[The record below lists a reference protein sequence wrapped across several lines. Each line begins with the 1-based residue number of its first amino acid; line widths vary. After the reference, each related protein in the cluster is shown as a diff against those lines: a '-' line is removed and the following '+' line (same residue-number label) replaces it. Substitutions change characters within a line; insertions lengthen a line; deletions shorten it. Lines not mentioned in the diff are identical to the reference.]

1 MIFQYEKFVTAN
13 KPERSLIMKLE
24 QALAAVKG
32 EKAAELFK
40 EMYGA
45 DGAAANVERY
55 SHVAEGYADLFGGES
70 EFEFFTSPGR
80 TEICGNHTDHNL
92 GKILAGSINL
102 DCVAAAGLSN
112 NNTVHIYSE
121 TYNQNIT
128 IDLSD
133 LEPTRQKTGTVA
145 LLKGILKGFKRAG
158 HKIGGFNAFV
168 TSNVISAAGVSSSAS
183 FEMLICCIVDYLF
196 NGDEL
201 TVKDYARI
209 GQFAE
214 NAYWDKASGLLDQM
228 ACASGGVISID
239 FNTPDMDVENIDFSF
254 NRIGYD
260 LFIINTGK
268 GHADL
273 SADYSSIPNEMK
285 KVAEFF
291 GKKVLA
297 DCSLEDLLANL
308 GEVRAYAGDRAVMR
322 AFHFFTENDR
332 VDTAVK
338 ALKEDDYASFL
349 QVITESGNSSWK
361 WLQNCYTISNYNE
374 QSISIALALTEMY
387 LKKLGR
393 GVCRVHGGGFAGV
406 IMAVIPRENSAEFKE
421 YISSKMG
428 EENVY
433 VMNIRK
439 YGSIHLPF

>member
-1 MIFQYEKFVTAN
+1 
-13 KPERSLIMKLE
+13 MKLE
-24 QALAAVKG
+24 QALEAVKN
-32 EKAAELFK
+32 EKAEVLLK
-40 EMYGA
+40 EMYG
-45 DGAAANVERY
+45 DNAAANVERY
-55 SHVAEGYADLFGGES
+55 SHVARSFAERFGEG

-80 TEICGNHTDHNL
+80 TEISGNHTDHNL

-102 DCVAAAGLSN
+102 DCVAAAGVSN
-112 NNTVHIYSE
+112 SNMVHIYSE
-121 TYNQNIT
+121 TYDQNIV
-128 IDLSD
+128 IDLAD
-133 LEPTRQKTGTVA
+133 LEPGKQKTGTVA

-158 HKIGGFNAFV
+158 HEIGGFNAFV

-183 FEMLICCIVDYLF
+183 FEMLICCMIDYLF
-196 NGDEL
+196 NDNKL

-228 ACASGGVISID
+228 ACASGGLISID

-254 NRIGYD
+254 DQIGYD

-285 KVAEFF
+285 KVAAFF

-297 DCSLEDLLANL
+297 DCSLEELLANL
-308 GEVRAYAGDRAVMR
+308 NEVRAYAGDRAVMR

-338 ALKEDDYASFL
+338 ALKEKDYDTFL

-361 WLQNCYTISNYNE
+361 WLQNCYTISDYNE

-387 LKKLGR
+387 LKKLGK

-406 IMAVIPRENSAEFKE
+406 IMAVIPKENSAEYKE
-421 YISSKMG
+421 YMSSKMG

-433 VMNIRK
+433 IMNIRK
-439 YGSIHLPF
+439 HGSVHLEF

>member
-1 MIFQYEKFVTAN
+1 
-13 KPERSLIMKLE
+13 MKLNQALEAVKSE
-24 QALAAVKG
+24 QAAK
-32 EKAAELFK
+32 LFA

-45 DGAAANVERY
+45 EKVEENTARY
-55 SHVAEGYADLFGGES
+55 GHVAEGYKEHFGEG

-80 TEICGNHTDHNL
+80 TEISGNHTDHNL

-102 DCVAAAGLSN
+102 DCVSAAGLN
-112 NNTVHIYSE
+112 GTNRVHIFSE
-121 TYNQNIT
+121 TYNQNIV
-128 IDLSD
+128 IDLDD
-133 LEPTRQKTGTVA
+133 LAPGKQKTGTVA
-145 LLKGILKGFKRAG
+145 LLKGILQGFKNAG
-158 HKIGGFNAFV
+158 HEIGGFDAFI

-196 NGDEL
+196 NENKL
-201 TVKDYARI
+201 TVKEYAKI

-254 NRIGYD
+254 DQIGCD

-285 KVAEFF
+285 KVAAFF
-291 GKKVLA
+291 GKNVLA
-297 DCSLEDLLANL
+297 ECSVSDLLANL
-308 GEVRAYAGDRAVMR
+308 AEVRAFAGDRAVMR
-322 AFHFFTENDR
+322 AFHFFTENER
-332 VDTAVK
+332 VDTAVR
-338 ALKEDDYASFL
+338 ALKEKNYGEFL

-361 WLQNCYTISNYNE
+361 WLQNCYTIADYNE
-374 QSISIALALTEMY
+374 QSISVALALTEMY
-387 LKKLGR
+387 LKKLR
-393 GVCRVHGGGFAGV
+393 KGVCRVHGGGFAGV
-406 IMAVIPRENSAEFKE
+406 IMAVIPKENSAEYKE
-421 YISSKMG
+421 YMSSKMG
-428 EENVY
+428 AENVY

-439 YGSIHLPF
+439 YGSIHVEL